1 MGSQLVVFESKH
13 HREEEEEKV
22 KNPSHSHGG
31 RQNKIDQVNTKSN
44 EEDSH
49 QLKEIVIEDVF

>member
-13 HREEEEEKV
+13 HPDEEEKV
-22 KNPSHSHGG
+22 KNPRHSHGG
-31 RQNKIDQVNTKSN
+31 RQNKIDQVNKKSN

-49 QLKEIVIEDVF
+49 QLREIVIEEVF